1 MVKRLE
7 LTGRVFGRLKVLSYS
22 HSNKRGRAVWVC
34 QCKCGNK
41 KLLSSG
47 DLTSGTQSCG
57 CYRVERNMA
66 VVLRHGRSR
75 TSDHYAWS
83 AMRDRCSNPNRHDW
97 DRYGGRGIKVC
108 DRWNVF
114 ENFLADMGE
123 RPAGMSLD
131 RIDPNGDYCPE
142 NCRWA
147 STKMQCN
154 NTRRNVYIEH
164 NGKRQTIAQW
174 ADELGVKRM
183 RFYYLSRKTSPAE
196 ALRWALSEATQ

>member
-1 MVKRLE
+1 MTARKD
-7 LTGRVFGRLKVLSYS
+7 LTGQVFGRLTVLDYS
-22 HSNKRGRAVWVC
+22 HSNKRGRAVWR
-34 QCKCGNK
+34 CKCECGNEK
-41 KLLSSG
+41 MIASG
-47 DLTSGTQSCG
+47 NLMSGSQSCG
-57 CYRVERNMA
+57 CYRLDRNIA
-66 VVLRHGRSR
+66 AIWKHGRSH
-75 TSDHYAWS
+75 TTDHYAWS

-123 RPAGMSLD
+123 RPLGMSLD

-147 STKMQCN
+147 SSKTQGN

-174 ADELGVKRM
+174 ADELGMKRG
-183 RFYYLSRKTSPAE
+183 RLYYLSRKTSPLD
-196 ALRWALSEATQ
+196 ALRGVLLEAGR